1 MTVFWYYQPFAGSS
15 SDGVNLER
23 ARRFGDTIEQNKPTA
38 VTVDYLQRSR
48 FRAPQMVQRLL
59 YRLQTFHPRFLQLA
73 SAVRQRFRSQLRTV
87 CHVCL
92 PKQSL
97 HFGVGHARLGHCQ
110 DLNREP
116 GAVAAGLWEL
126 LSMMLVLLGKKLLA
140 AVEPGGQHRG
150 SEAADILRNKSA
162 VGTRIKTHDPNKDP
176 EL

>member
-23 ARRFGDTIEQNKPTA
+23 ARRFGDTIEQNKPTT

-48 FRAPQMVQRLL
+48 FRAPQMVQRL
-59 YRLQTFHPRFLQLA
+59 F
-73 SAVRQRFRSQLRTV
+73 
-87 CHVCL
+87 
-92 PKQSL
+92 
-97 HFGVGHARLGHCQ
+97 
-110 DLNREP
+110 
-116 GAVAAGLWEL
+116 
-126 LSMMLVLLGKKLLA
+126 GKKLLA
-140 AVEPGGQHRG
+140 VVEPGGQHRG